1 MVLYLAADLLWAT
14 RIKGTADAIGVPAR
28 PVRTLEMLRAR
39 LADSDVRG
47 VILDLEAPEV
57 ALEMLGELRRE
68 AGEEQGANA
77 RIRVVAF
84 GPHVNVE
91 LLEKARV
98 GGADHVMTRGAFDK
112 RLIEVLKALEEAGQ

>member
-1 MVLYLAADLLWAT
+1 MVLYLASDLIWAT

-28 PVRTLEMLRAR
+28 PVRTLDMLRAR
-39 LADSDVRG
+39 LGDSDVRG

-57 ALEMLGELRRE
+57 ALEMLGELRKG
-68 AGEEQGANA
+68 AEQERDANA
-77 RIRVVAF
+77 KILIVAF

-91 LLEKARV
+91 LLERART

-112 RLIEVLKALEEAGQ
+112 RLVELLRELDRAE